1 MCELPQ
7 NPDSRTKVWH
17 TLEDRIVYRGMHTIF
32 FLYKK
37 EQNNNNN
44 IIVSSNL
51 SKIILVKYQKWV
63 WVNCP

>member
-17 TLEDRIVYRGMHTIF
+17 RGMHMIF

-44 IIVSSNL
+44 SSIIDCYC
-51 SKIILVKYQKWV
+51 K
-63 WVNCP
+63 

>member
-7 NPDSRTKVWH
+7 NPDYRTKVWH
-17 TLEDRIVYRGMHTIF
+17 TLEDRNVYRGMHTIF

-37 EQNNNNN
+37 EQNNN